1 MGGWVASDAEHFAAF
16 VAARGPT
23 LLRVATLL
31 SGSPVDGED
40 LLQGALERSYR
51 RWGSLRRSGRAEAYV
66 RRALVNA
73 VINRGRRFRVL
84 REESV
89 PEVPEVVGADE
100 LDSVTDRAWLL
111 PVLRELPARQ
121 RAVLVLRYFEDLS
134 ETEVSQVMNC
144 SPGTVKSQTSR
155 ALARLR
161 EDASVR
167 AMLTELDGA
176 RCD

>member
-1 MGGWVASDAEHFAAF
+1 VASDAEHFAAF

-23 LLRVATLL
+23 LLRAATLL
-31 SGSPVDGED
+31 SGSQHDGED

-51 RWGSLRRSGRAEAYV
+51 RWPSLRRSGRAEAYV

-73 VINRGRRFRVL
+73 VINRSRRFRLL

-89 PEVPEVVGADE
+89 PSVPEVAVPDE
-100 LDSVTDRAWLL
+100 FDSVTNRDWLL
-111 PVLRELPARQ
+111 TALRSLPTRQ
-121 RAVLVLRYFEDLS
+121 RAVLVFRYFEDLS
-134 ETEVSQVMNC
+134 ESEVSQLMNC
-144 SPGTVKSQTSR
+144 SVGTVKSQTSR

-161 EDASVR
+161 QDASVQ
-167 AMLTELDGA
+167 AMLTCLDGA